1 MKLNQISISRLI
13 SFCRKISAS
22 FLLLILACTA
32 SSCSKEYLEKKPD
45 KALLIPTKLED
56 FQYLLDNQVFNKFPA
71 LNQIASDDLQNTGT
85 LNDLAAP
92 YERTTYIWQADMYG
106 GPFVI
111 LDWEGPYQQV
121 FYANI
126 ILDGLAKFKA
136 TAPQEEEYKRIQ
148 GSALFFRAS
157 ALFLLAQNFTKPYDA
172 ATASIDPGVPVS
184 LVSDVNQRPGRGTLA
199 GLYEQII
206 HDLEE
211 SFELLPDVSFY
222 KSRPSRHAVMGM
234 LARVYLSMQQYEKAG
249 FYAKASL
256 DIKSVLIDYNTLNA
270 AAVNPLPQALTDKN
284 VEGIFYAT
292 LNSFSYFNSALT
304 TVDPQLYQSYANNDL
319 RKTLYFSNKGSGLIN
334 YKGSYNG
341 NRDLFGG
348 LATDEMYLIRAE
360 CLARAGNS
368 TEALS
373 VLNSLIIKRWKSGTF
388 VPLVASNPDE
398 TLKLILTERRKEL
411 LCRGLRWSDLR
422 RLNMD
427 QKFAVSLSRV
437 NNGITYTLEPNSP
450 RYVFPI
456 PENEIQGSGIDQ
468 NLR

>member
-1 MKLNQISISRLI
+1 MKLNQISIHRLFF
-13 SFCRKISAS
+13 FCRKISA
-22 FLLLILACTA
+22 FLMLLILACTA
-32 SSCSKEYLEKKPD
+32 SSCRKEYLEKKPD

-56 FQYLLDNQVFNKFPA
+56 FQYLLDNQLFNKYPA

-136 TAPQEEEYKRIQ
+136 TALQEAEYKRIQ

-211 SFELLPDVSFY
+211 SSGLLPDVSFY
-222 KSRPSRHAVMGM
+222 KSLPSRHAAMGM
-234 LARVYLSMQQYEKAG
+234 LARVYLSMQE
-249 FYAKASL
+249 YAKAGVYAKACL
-256 DIKSVLIDYNTLNA
+256 DIKSALIDYNTLNA
-270 AAVNPLPQALTDKN
+270 TAVNPLPQALTDKN
-284 VEGIFYAT
+284 AEGIFYAT

-304 TVDPQLYQSYANNDL
+304 TVDPQLYQLYATNDL
-319 RKTLYFSNKGSGLIN
+319 RKTVYFSNKGGGLIN
-334 YKGSYNG
+334 FKGSYNG

-348 LATDEMYLIRAE
+348 IATDEVYLIRAE

-373 VLNSLIIKRWKSGTF
+373 VLNSLLIKRWKSGTF

-411 LCRGLRWSDLR
+411 ICRGLRWSDLR

-427 QKFAVSLSRV
+427 PKFAVSLSRV

-456 PENEIQGSGIDQ
+456 PENEIQGSGIEQ

>member
-1 MKLNQISISRLI
+1 MKLNQISIPRLI
-13 SFCRKISAS
+13 FFFRKISG
-22 FLLLILACTA
+22 FLILLILACIA

-56 FQYLLDNQVFNKFPA
+56 FQYLLDNQLFNQFPA

-85 LNDLAAP
+85 LNDLAAS

-111 LDWEGPYQQV
+111 LDWEGPYQQI

-136 TAPQEEEYKRIQ
+136 TTPQEDEYNRIQ
-148 GSALFFRAS
+148 GSALFFRAT
-157 ALFLLAQNFTKPYDA
+157 ALFLLAQNFTKPYNA

-184 LVSDVNQRPGRGTLA
+184 LVSDVNQRPGRGTVS

-211 SFELLPDVSFY
+211 SSGLLPDVSFY
-222 KSRPSRHAVMGM
+222 KSRPSRHAAMGM

-249 FYAKASL
+249 VYAKASL
-256 DIKSVLIDYNTLNA
+256 DIKSTLLDYNTLNA
-270 AAVNPLPQALTDKN
+270 TAVNPFPQALTDKN
-284 VEGIFYAT
+284 VEGIFYAKLT
-292 LNSFSYFNSALT
+292 SFSYFNSALT
-304 TVDPQLYQSYANNDL
+304 TVDPQLYQLYATNDL
-319 RKTLYFSNKGSGLIN
+319 RKTVYFSNKGSGLIN
-334 YKGSYNG
+334 FKGSYNG

-348 LATDEMYLIRAE
+348 LATDEIYLIRAE

-373 VLNSLIIKRWKSGTF
+373 VLNTLLIKRWKSGTF

-398 TLKLILTERRKEL
+398 TLKLILAERRKEL
-411 LCRGLRWSDLR
+411 VCRGLRWSDLR
-422 RLNMD
+422 RLNAD
-427 QKFAVSLSRV
+427 PKFAVSLSRV
-437 NNGITYTLEPNSP
+437 NIGITYTLEPNSP

-456 PENEIQGSGIDQ
+456 PENEIQGSGIEQ